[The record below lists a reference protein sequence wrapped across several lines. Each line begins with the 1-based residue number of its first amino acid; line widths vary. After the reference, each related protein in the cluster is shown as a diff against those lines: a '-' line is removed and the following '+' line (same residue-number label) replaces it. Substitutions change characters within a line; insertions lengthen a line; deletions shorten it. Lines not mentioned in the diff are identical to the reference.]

1 MILTIIIYYITE
13 EYLKNKKIK
22 RVISSSYSQKENL
35 NLINNF
41 PFFVKKYVLKVKNK
55 LSNLDYPYNLKFK
68 NYLIIKYVFSVICLI
83 ISIINKNNMVIS
95 LSIFCIVFCLPNL
108 LIKMFKNN
116 EKIVIIN
123 ELRNITNAIMISMSA
138 SVPFEEAINSAMS
151 VIKNKRL
158 RKNYEIFT
166 SNYRLSGYNLKKSIN
181 QLVEKFDYYEVD
193 LFASTLINSEKEGNV
208 IQALMKYNVILDI
221 SYSKYLAKE
230 NSKRL
235 MYLTSGTV
243 ISLFNIIVIVMY
255 PIFVEVSNNLQ
266 MIFK

>member
-1 MILTIIIYYITE
+1 MILTTIIYYITE
-13 EYLKNKKIK
+13 EYLKSKKVK

-35 NLINNF
+35 SLINNF
-41 PFFVKKYVLKVKNK
+41 PLFVKKYVLKVKNK

-68 NYLIIKYVFSVICLI
+68 NYLIIKYIFSVICLI
-83 ISIINKNNMVIS
+83 ISIINKNNIVIS
-95 LSIFCIVFCLPNL
+95 LSVFCIIFYLPNL

-116 EKIVIIN
+116 EKITIIN
-123 ELRNITNAIMISMSA
+123 ELRNITNAIMISLSA
-138 SVPFEEAINSAMS
+138 SVPFEEAINNAIS

-158 RKNYEIFT
+158 RKNYEIFA
-166 SNYRLSGYNLKKSIN
+166 SNYRLSGYNLQKSIN
-181 QLVEKFDYYEVD
+181 QLLEKFDYYEVD

-208 IQALMKYNVILDI
+208 MQALIKYNVILDI
-221 SYSKYLAKE
+221 SYSKYLSKE

-255 PIFVEVSNNLQ
+255 PIFVEVSTNLQ